1 MYRKFYLTCVEDN
14 SSDEE
19 DEEDEEVI
27 AEDGEVGEHQE
38 KPEDLLDNYYFL
50 PGEDDFE
57 VCLSVAISIQ
67 YVPTSTY
74 LLTFYLSIGVSTV
87 SINLSALI
95 YLSVCLSVYL
105 SIYLSSVCLWT
116 STSIC
121 LCI

>member
-57 VCLSVAISIQ
+57 VCLSVAISVQ
-67 YVPTSTY
+67 YVVPACRSTY
-74 LLTFYLSIGVSTV
+74 LLTFYVCR
-87 SINLSALI
+87 
-95 YLSVCLSVYL
+95 SVCGSLPL
-105 SIYLSSVCLWT
+105 T
-116 STSIC
+116 IC
-121 LCI
+121 RPVARPKSLPRHFCRCSRK